1 MRVVGQDGS
10 GMESG
15 NATESAVKENSA
27 GAMCAGG
34 WVFVG
39 VGSALVAVLG

>member
-1 MRVVGQDGS
+1 VRVVGQDGS

-15 NATESAVKENSA
+15 NATEPAVKKNSA
-27 GAMCAGG
+27 GVMVAGG

-39 VGSALVAVLG
+39 VGSALVAVLA